1 MDGWMDERKRKKKR
15 NVPCTSD
22 ISRLGIVCI
31 IPCPTA
37 EFEPTFGVDGH
48 FNVPRSPAVIVFF
61 AQILTARRE
70 EKGEKRLAW

>member
-1 MDGWMDERKRKKKR
+1 MGRWMKEKEEKR

-61 AQILTARRE
+61 AQILTAR
-70 EKGEKRLAW
+70 EKKKEKRD